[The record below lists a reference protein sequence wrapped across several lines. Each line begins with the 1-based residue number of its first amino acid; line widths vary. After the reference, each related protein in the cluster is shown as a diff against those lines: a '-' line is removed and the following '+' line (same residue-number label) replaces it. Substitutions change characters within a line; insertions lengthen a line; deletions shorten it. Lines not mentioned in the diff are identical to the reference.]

1 VLLGG
6 RAGCLKAFP
15 NAMESYHMSIVV
27 QFTAEA
33 VGTSLERLSAD
44 EHGIARKGFSAP
56 MPCPYS
62 LQR

>member
-1 VLLGG
+1 
-6 RAGCLKAFP
+6 
-15 NAMESYHMSIVV
+15 MSIVV